1 MRSHSVSNNFV
12 SKAGSEYHGI
22 VDRENEMK
30 KEIIRQHR
38 QLAENNIKL
47 ELIKKKRTE
56 AMMRMTKEDLNQTME
71 NSLQLGFDIL
81 QDEFEEKAM
90 IIRSE
95 QEARER
101 EIELVDLDDSAQDQL
116 DALIAFNNEIT
127 VDDDDDEVIDVNDT
141 SATQEGEERDQ
152 SAAGRK

>member
-127 VDDDDDEVIDVNDT
+127 VDDDEVIDVNDT

>member
-1 MRSHSVSNNFV
+1 
-12 SKAGSEYHGI
+12 
-22 VDRENEMK
+22 
-30 KEIIRQHR
+30 
-38 QLAENNIKL
+38 
-47 ELIKKKRTE
+47 
-56 AMMRMTKEDLNQTME
+56 MRMTKEDLNQTME

-127 VDDDDDEVIDVNDT
+127 VDDDEVIDVNDT

>member
-12 SKAGSEYHGI
+12 SKAGTEYHGI
-22 VDRENEMK
+22 IDRENEMK

-71 NSLQLGFDIL
+71 NSLQLGVDIL

-127 VDDDDDEVIDVNDT
+127 VDDNDEIIDVNDT

>member
-1 MRSHSVSNNFV
+1 MRSHSASNNFV

-22 VDRENEMK
+22 IDRDNEMK

-47 ELIKKKRTE
+47 EQIKKKRTE

-101 EIELVDLDDSAQDQL
+101 EIELVDLDNSAQDQL

-127 VDDDDDEVIDVNDT
+127 VDDDDEIIDVNDT
-141 SATQEGEERDQ
+141 SATQEEEERDQ